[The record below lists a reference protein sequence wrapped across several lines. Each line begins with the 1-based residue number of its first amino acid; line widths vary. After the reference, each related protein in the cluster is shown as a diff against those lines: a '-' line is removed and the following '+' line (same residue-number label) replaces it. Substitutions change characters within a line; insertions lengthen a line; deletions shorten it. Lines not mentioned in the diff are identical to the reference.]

1 MSEIDDIKERHV
13 EVGTF
18 YHTNNGNIFFKI
30 SDTRSVW
37 VGNVDLDREDC
48 EISLKDSVTVKA
60 DTDCRVFPMTHEE
73 VNHILKE
80 ASK

>member
-1 MSEIDDIKERHV
+1 MTETVDIKERQV
-13 EVGTF
+13 IVGTF
-18 YHTNNGNIFFKI
+18 YHSNNGNIFFKI

-60 DTDCRVFPMTHEE
+60 DTDCRVFPMRYEE
-73 VNHILKE
+73 VKHILKE